1 MQILGL
7 PFLLSP
13 KLLETQQTQEL
24 GVALA
29 ALKADNPF

>member
-1 MQILGL
+1 MQIPGL

-13 KLLETQQTQEL
+13 KHLETQQTREL

-29 ALKADNPF
+29 TLKADNPF